1 LKIAEFNIR
10 TIETGYVSL
19 DGGAMF
25 GVVPKTL
32 WSRTNPAD
40 ELNRIILAM
49 RLMVIKYKNRI
60 IITDAGVGRKMND
73 KLSQIYNVDHNKY
86 NLKSAL
92 AEIGIQPGQV
102 TDVILTHLHFD
113 HVGGTTY
120 YDTQG
125 QLQLTFPNAQHHVQK
140 NHWRWALQPSE
151 KDGASFMKE
160 NFLPIEQH
168 GKLNL
173 IDGPGEFLPGLD
185 LLLFNGHTPAMQAI
199 RISDGKN
206 TLLYC
211 ADIFP
216 TASHIPLPYIMGYDV
231 EPMTTLQEKKKLL
244 PQALEEKWILL
255 FEHDPYNV
263 AGRLELTDKGY
274 KLGEKIDLI

>member
-1 LKIAEFNIR
+1 MKIGEFNIS

-49 RLMVIKYKNRI
+49 RLMVIKYQDRI
-60 IITDAGVGRKMND
+60 IITDAGVGKKLNE
-73 KLSQIYNVDHNKY
+73 KLSQIYNVDHNSY
-86 NLKSAL
+86 DLESGLKKA
-92 AEIGIQPGQV
+92 GILPGQV

-113 HVGGTTY
+113 HAGGSTY
-120 YDTQG
+120 YDKQD
-125 QLQLTFPNAQHHVQK
+125 QLQLTFPNAIHHVQK
-140 NHWRWALQPSE
+140 KHWQWALQPSE

-160 NFLPIEQH
+160 NFLPIEEH
-168 GKLNL
+168 GRLNL
-173 IDGPGEFLPGLD
+173 IDGPGEFLPGLN
-185 LLLFNGHTPAMQAI
+185 LLLFNGHTPAMQAVL
-199 RISDGKN
+199 ISDNKN

-216 TASHIPLPYIMGYDV
+216 TATHIPLPYIMGYDI
-231 EPMTTLQEKKKLL
+231 EPMTTLAEKKEIL
-244 PQALEEKWILL
+244 PRALEENWILL

-263 AGRLELTDKGY
+263 AGKLVLTDKGY